1 MNAGEVSPIALP
13 APSAQYRAD
22 VDGARRQLLNAAPDQ
37 RLDRFETIAGEY
49 VRWITLRDMSQ
60 ATVFG
65 DLIEAATEVG
75 IVEEEAR
82 DILEAALTRSESEV
96 RRSCSRALLAGWRAR
111 CIAADALR
119 ERQFAPIVFV
129 VPDLIP
135 EGVTL
140 LAGKPKIG
148 KSWFGLDLSVAVASG
163 RACLSDASEAAE
175 GDVLYAALEDNPRR
189 LQRRM
194 NKLMGNEPW
203 PRRLELATDWRRL
216 DEGGLD
222 DFRAWIASVAAPRL
236 IVIDTLAAIRPR
248 RQNLGYREDYECLA
262 ELQRLAGDRG
272 VAVVVLHHL
281 RKMAADDPLDT
292 VSGTLGLTGSAD
304 TILVLARKG
313 GGATLHGR
321 GRDIEEIESAME
333 FNPETC
339 RWRILGP
346 ADEVRRSE
354 QRQAILDAIG
364 DDQLSVPEIA
374 AATSMP
380 RGNVDRLLHSMRQDG
395 EVERPERGV
404 YRRVGK
410 TR

>member
-1 MNAGEVSPIALP
+1 MNAGEINPITLP
-13 APSAQYRAD
+13 VPPNQYRAD
-22 VDGARRQLLNAAPDQ
+22 LDGARSQLRNAAPDQ
-37 RLDRFETIAGEY
+37 RLDRFETIAREY

-60 ATVFG
+60 TTVFN
-65 DLIEAATEVG
+65 DLMKAAIEVG
-75 IVEEEAR
+75 IAEEEAH
-82 DILEAALTRSESEV
+82 DILQAALARSEGEV
-96 RRSCSRALLAGWRAR
+96 RRSGSRSIVGGWRAR
-111 CIAADALR
+111 CITADALR
-119 ERQFAPIVFV
+119 DRQFAPIAFV
-129 VPDLIP
+129 VRDLIP

-163 RACLSDASEAAE
+163 RSCLSDASEAAE

-203 PRRLELATDWRRL
+203 PRQLTLATEWRRL
-216 DEGGLD
+216 DEGGVD
-222 DFRAWIASVAAPRL
+222 DFRAWTASVATPRL
-236 IVIDTLAAIRPR
+236 VVIDTLAAIRPR
-248 RQNLGYREDYECLA
+248 RQNLGYREDYESLA

-272 VAVVVLHHL
+272 LAVVVLHHL
-281 RKMAADDPLDT
+281 RKMAADDPFDT

-321 GRDIEEIESAME
+321 GRDIEEIESTME

-339 RWRILGP
+339 RWRMLGP
-346 ADEVRRSE
+346 ADEERRSE
-354 QRQAILDAIG
+354 QREAILAAIG
-364 DDQLSVPEIA
+364 DAQLSVPEIM

-380 RGNVDRLLHSMRQDG
+380 RGNVDRLLYSMRQDG
-395 EVERPERGV
+395 EVERVERGI
-404 YRRVGK
+404 YRRNGK
-410 TR
+410 PG